1 MNDESRIESLL
12 ENLPPE
18 ISPRLEKRLASAPW
32 TPRAV
37 RRRQT
42 FTAISVTIA
51 LLIAFIGLTPQ
62 GRAFAQTI
70 FKFFTPTDKVSLPL
84 SEEEV
89 DLIYTPAPAF
99 GLELS
104 EVAPVPTLPGGCSKP
119 EAIGT
124 YTCEVQRIEKQLGI
138 DLKEFPSTPDHHTFT
153 KIWFYEPP
161 SRNTNI
167 IAIWYQYWYQSTG
180 GLISLT
186 QGVGDFPP
194 DSDW

>member
-62 GRAFAQTI
+62 
-70 FKFFTPTDKVSLPL
+70 
-84 SEEEV
+84 
-89 DLIYTPAPAF
+89 
-99 GLELS
+99 
-104 EVAPVPTLPGGCSKP
+104 
-119 EAIGT
+119 
-124 YTCEVQRIEKQLGI
+124 
-138 DLKEFPSTPDHHTFT
+138 
-153 KIWFYEPP
+153 
-161 SRNTNI
+161 
-167 IAIWYQYWYQSTG
+167 
-180 GLISLT
+180 
-186 QGVGDFPP
+186 
-194 DSDW
+194 